1 MKSTTTPSVLAA
13 LGYQVLS
20 VELGVYVLLAD
31 DESDERLVAL
41 MLAKGEPVD
50 GTLHV
55 ELFLEAVPEDV
66 AAVDVVEL
74 WQQLDARRFAETGLT
89 PCALELGPV
98 SSSSIHRESL
108 SRPGGGVRFVM
119 ELPTGDVVCRC

>member
-31 DESDERLVAL
+31 EDSDERLVAL
-41 MLAKGEPVD
+41 MLSKGEPVD
-50 GTLHV
+50 STLHV

-66 AAVDVVEL
+66 AAVDVVEV

-89 PCALELGPV
+89 PRALELGPV
-98 SSSSIHRESL
+98 APSDLHRESL
-108 SRPGGGVRFVM
+108 SRPGGGVRLAM
-119 ELPTGDVVCRC
+119 ALPSGDVVCLC